1 MDNTRHYY
9 FYTRMDA
16 EDILDIIEQRV
27 SDCKIIT
34 AYDVNQLCGAGS
46 SSTDHYVGWT
56 EAMIKDG
63 EIRRVR
69 DEYILSL
76 PSPRSIKELD
86 NPKISYREYS
96 AAKKPTTTPEP
107 ISITIHT
114 EDIDNIDATLAEMF
128 SYISTIKDRMINLT
142 IM

>member
-1 MDNTRHYY
+1 MDNTKHYY

-16 EDILDIIEQRV
+16 EDILDIIKQRV

-46 SSTDHYVGWT
+46 SSTDHYIGWT
-56 EAMIKDG
+56 ETMIEDS

-69 DEYILSL
+69 NGYILSL
-76 PSPRSIKELD
+76 PFPRSIKELD
-86 NPKISYREYS
+86 
-96 AAKKPTTTPEP
+96 KPETSTPEP
-107 ISITIHT
+107 INIVIHT
-114 EDIDNIDATLAEMF
+114 EDIDNLDTTLAEVF

>member
-16 EDILDIIEQRV
+16 EDTLDIIEQRV

-56 EAMIKDG
+56 EAMIEDS
-63 EIRRVR
+63 EIMRTRNGH
-69 DEYILSL
+69 ILSL
-76 PSPRSIKELD
+76 PQPRSIKELD
-86 NPKISYREYS
+86 NG
-96 AAKKPTTTPEP
+96 TPEP
-107 ISITIHT
+107 LCITIHT
-114 EDIDNIDATLAEMF
+114 NEVDDVDAILAETF
-128 SYISTIKDRMINLT
+128 SYISTIKDRMVNLT